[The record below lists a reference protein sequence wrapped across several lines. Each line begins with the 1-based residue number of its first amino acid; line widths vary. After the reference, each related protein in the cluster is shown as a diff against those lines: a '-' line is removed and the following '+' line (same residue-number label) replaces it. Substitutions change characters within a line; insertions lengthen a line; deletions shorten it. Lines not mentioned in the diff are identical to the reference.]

1 MFGRIKIGNEYSRL
15 DEMALLTY
23 LKLWW
28 VDHIGYH
35 NDRTL
40 RASLTEEILKFTRTN
55 LPEIKQT
62 NTFVGVDCG
71 ESLNTTYVIRNGNL
85 AIRIIYA
92 NESKTISYNFLLP
105 EDFDRI
111 ELPIW
116 KLEKLQETY

>member
-1 MFGRIKIGNEYSRL
+1 MFGRIRIGNEYSRL
-15 DEMALLTY
+15 DEMALLAY

-28 VDHIGYH
+28 VEHEGCY

-40 RASLTEEILKFTRTN
+40 RASLSEKILKFTRTN

-62 NTFVGVDCG
+62 NTLVGVDCS
-71 ESLNTTYVIRNGNL
+71 ESLNPPNIIEDGSI

-92 NESKTISYNFLLP
+92 NENKTISYNFLLP

-111 ELPIW
+111 KLPIW
-116 KLEKLQETY
+116 KLEKL

>member
-1 MFGRIKIGNEYSRL
+1 MFGRIRIENEYSRL

-28 VDHIGYH
+28 VEHIGCY

-40 RASLTEEILKFTRTN
+40 RASLSEEILKFAKTN
-55 LPEIKQT
+55 LPETKHT
-62 NTFVGVDCG
+62 NTLVGVDCS
-71 ESLNTTYVIRNGNL
+71 ELLNPPNVIRGGNI
-85 AIRIIYA
+85 AIRIIYG
-92 NESKTISYNFLLP
+92 NENKTISYKFLLP

-111 ELPIW
+111 KLPIW